1 MADQQNMPVKVDIE
15 PSKASDNKMGY
26 SAKDDAAEIGA
37 CHMILYVLSLII
49 VVITF
54 PFSMCVCLK
63 IVTEYQR
70 AVVFRLGRCEGAKGP
85 GLFFILPC
93 MDDIFIVDLR
103 TVSFDIPPQEI
114 LTKDSVTCTV
124 DAVVYYRIFNPV
136 DSVANVANAAY
147 ATKLLAS
154 TTLRNQLGSVTLQ
167 ELLSQKENLSNNM
180 RQVLDEATDPWGIKV
195 ERVEVKDVRLPHTLQ
210 RSMAAE
216 AEATREAN
224 AKIIAAKGEFDASM
238 ALRDAADMI
247 SQSPGALQLRYLQ
260 TLGSIAAEKNST
272 IVFPLP
278 MEIMKGMAGSN

>member
-1 MADQQNMPVKVDIE
+1 MGDIE

-26 SAKDDAAEIGA
+26 SAKDDAVEIGA

-136 DSVANVANAAY
+136 DSVANVAY

-224 AKIIAAKGEFDASM
+224 AKIIAAKGEMDASS

-247 SQSPGALQLRYLQ
+247 AQSPGALQLRYLQ